1 MFSQEYHN
9 FRIIYNGI
17 NRDKS
22 QKLIKKIESNEI
34 DSIHLIYD
42 EMSIRDYW
50 LEHLDWLNDY
60 LEVRT
65 KKKQTFNH
73 WFSKF

>member
-1 MFSQEYHN
+1 MLTPDSESSCLTDFES
-9 FRIIYNGI
+9 I
-17 NRDKS
+17 K
-22 QKLIKKIESNEI
+22 IKKIESNEI
-34 DSIHLIYD
+34 ESIHLIYD

-65 KKKQTFNH
+65 IKKQTFNH